1 MHTQTYAIDLQH
13 TKNGKEALELVVE
26 KVKFKTKEEKE
37 RVDRIEQG
45 VTTMYNHIPEN
56 AQAENTSVEEKL
68 NLISKTIEHY
78 R

>member
-1 MHTQTYAIDLQH
+1 M
-13 TKNGKEALELVVE
+13 ELVIE
-26 KVKFKTKEEKE
+26 HVKFKTKEEKE

-56 AQAENTSVEEKL
+56 AQEENTSVEEKL